1 MAKAPHVYAYYPGCS
16 LDSTAKEYDM
26 SVRAVFAHLGMEL
39 HELEE
44 WTCCGATHSAV
55 YNADSRFLL
64 SLRNLAL
71 AEMQGYDA
79 IVAPCSACY
88 KNLRRAVKLALADKT
103 ICTRVNNEM
112 EETFSCSGK
121 IEVLHPLYLILR
133 DYGLDALKKRVVR
146 PLNGLK
152 IASYYGCM
160 LTRPADKF
168 DSAERPL
175 GMDLLVKALGA
186 EPVNYDYKAKCCGGA
201 LALSHGGTTAR
212 MAGNV
217 LASAKDRGAEAVTLA
232 CPMCHMALD
241 LYQSKAEK
249 IVRRDLDLPVV
260 FFTQLIGLALGIEP
274 AQLGLQRHI
283 VSTTSVVARIGA

>member
-1 MAKAPHVYAYYPGCS
+1 MAKPYAYYPGCS

-26 SVRAVFAHLGMEL
+26 SVRAVFAKLDIEL

-44 WTCCGATHSAV
+44 WTCCGATHSAI
-55 YNADSRFLL
+55 YNGDSRFLL

-71 AEMQGYDA
+71 AEAQGYDA
-79 IVAPCSACY
+79 VIAPCSACY
-88 KNLRRAVKLALADKT
+88 KNLRRAAKLAEADKT

-112 EETFSCSGK
+112 EEAFSCSGK
-121 IEVLHPLYLILR
+121 VEVLHPLYLILR

-146 PLNGLK
+146 PLTGLK

-160 LTRPADKF
+160 LTRPSDEF
-168 DSAERPL
+168 DSAERPT
-175 GMDLLVKALGA
+175 GMDQLVKALGA
-186 EPVNYDYKAKCCGGA
+186 EPVDYDYKAKCCGGA
-201 LALSHGGTTAR
+201 MALSHGGTTAR

-217 LASAKDRGAEAVTLA
+217 LASAKERGAEAVTLA

-249 IVRRDLDLPVV
+249 VVRRDLDLPVV
-260 FFTQLIGLALGIEP
+260 FFTQLMGLALGMDP
-274 AQLGLQRHI
+274 VQLGLKRHI
-283 VSTTSVVARIGA
+283 VPTTSVVARIGA